1 MSVSPYYDHDG
12 ITIYCGDAM
21 EVLAALDVTVNLVVT
36 SPPYN
41 QMSSAMRKPSGLWVK
56 TSAGAGFV
64 RRWNES
70 GYQDDMPENEYQDW
84 QNACFSAIAG
94 ICADD
99 ASLFYNHQIRW
110 RNGECLHPVQW
121 FQPDGWRIRQE
132 IVWDRGGGMMF
143 NARMFVRFDER
154 ILWFV
159 RGAKWKWEQAS
170 VGHGTIWRIAR
181 KQQQQGKEHPVAF
194 PIAIPARCIAAA
206 SDAHDVVLDPF
217 MGSGTTLRA
226 AKDLGRKA
234 IGIEMDEKWC
244 EFAVKWMSQ
253 CVLPL

>member
-12 ITIYCGDAM
+12 VTIYCGDAM
-21 EVLAALDVTVNLVVT
+21 EVLASLDVKVNLVIT

-41 QMSSAMRKPSGLWVK
+41 QMAQTKGDASGFWAK
-56 TSAGAGFV
+56 TPGGAGFV
-64 RRWNES
+64 RRWNDA
-70 GYQDDMPENEYQDW
+70 GYADDMPEEEYQEW
-84 QNACFSAIAG
+84 QNACFEAILRVS
-94 ICADD
+94 ADD

-110 RNGECLHPVQW
+110 RNGECIHPVQW
-121 FQPDGWRIRQE
+121 FHPIGWNLRQE
-132 IVWDRGGGMMF
+132 IIWDRGGGMMF

-159 RGAKWKWEQAS
+159 RGANWKWNQSS

-181 KQQQQGKEHPVAF
+181 EQQQQGKQHPVAF
-194 PIAIPARCIAAA
+194 PAAIPTRCIAAA
-206 SDAHDVVLDPF
+206 SDSHDIVLDPF

-226 AKDLGRKA
+226 AKDAQRKA
-234 IGIEMDEKWC
+234 IGIEKEEKWC
-244 EFAVKWMSQ
+244 EVAAKRMSQ